1 MKRIRIIGILAALGV
16 SAWLISPAFA
26 PASALGTAPAERQ
39 QKASAV
45 DLAPLLE
52 KTAEYCRKLESSVL
66 YFVCR
71 EEITEKIN
79 PALDV
84 QQPPTV
90 RTWSSADNWSGA
102 DSRGAI
108 AITSVPSKIKRSY
121 VYEYQCVR
129 KDGRFQEVR
138 TLLEENGKKKS
149 EPNAKLKTSI
159 MLYENAML
167 GPAGIFR
174 KDYQAE
180 YDYAIIGPDK
190 FEKKPVVIVDAKPK
204 PGAPEAKTLYGKVW
218 IDPATGNIVKIEYS
232 ENRIGHYEVF
242 EARGKKYNRTPRIT
256 QRAEFSPEKNGLRF
270 PSKLYIEEA
279 YLNARGRVFVR
290 SETTVVYKDF
300 KFFTVEVV
308 DIK

>member
-1 MKRIRIIGILAALGV
+1 MNRDRIKWGLAALVVITGLTF
-16 SAWLISPAFA
+16 AALSPASL
-26 PASALGTAPAERQ
+26 PENRPAERV
-39 QKASAV
+39 QKLSTV
-45 DLAPLLE
+45 DLASLLE
-52 KTAEYCRKLESSVL
+52 KTAEYSRRLESSAL

-71 EEITEKIN
+71 EEISEKID
-79 PALDV
+79 PALDA
-84 QQPPTV
+84 PPPPAV
-90 RTWSSADNWSGA
+90 KTWSTADSWSGME
-102 DSRGAI
+102 SRGAI
-108 AITSVPSKIKRSY
+108 AITAPLSKIKRSY

-138 TLLEENGKKKS
+138 TLLEENGKKMN

-159 MLYENAML
+159 MFYENAML

-174 KDYQAE
+174 KEYQAE
-180 YDYAIIGPDK
+180 FDYAILGTDK
-190 FEKKPVVIVDAKPK
+190 FEKKPVVVIDAKPK
-204 PGAPEAKTLYGKVW
+204 PGAPEVNTLYGKVW
-218 IDPATGNIVKIEYS
+218 VDPSTGNIVKIEYC

-242 EARGKKYNRTPRIT
+242 EARGIKYNRKPRIT

-300 KFFTVEVV
+300 KFFTVEVDV
-308 DIK
+308 R